1 MAGIWIFAEEKE
13 LVLELLTPGGELA
26 ARQGG
31 KLTIV
36 VPEAEG
42 DPADYFAAGADEVVL
57 LSPLAEDMTLGA
69 WLPVLAGEIRAADP
83 EAVLLAATSRGKE
96 IAARLAARL
105 ETGLASN
112 CLSLAA
118 DADGTLVMERLAY
131 GGAALQRVAV
141 MGRPVMATIPPRTF
155 PPAAAAAI
163 PGREGSVRTLPPPPA
178 DAVRVVARK
187 EKERSAQDIT
197 AAKTVVCVGRGLEKR
212 EDLELARQLAAALG
226 GEIGCTRPISEELHW
241 LPDNL
246 CIGLSGVQVKP
257 ELYLGLGVSGQI
269 QHLTG
274 LRGARLICAV
284 NRDPNAPIF
293 LAADLGIIG
302 DLYEVTPKLI
312 EEVKKIRG

>member
-1 MAGIWIFAEEKE
+1 MAGIWIFAEKKE
-13 LVLELLTPGGELA
+13 LVLELLTLGGQLA
-26 ARQGG
+26 AAGGG
-31 KLTIV
+31 KLTAV
-36 VPEAEG
+36 VPAAEG
-42 DPADYFAAGADEVVL
+42 DPADYIAAGADEVVL
-57 LSPLAEDMTLGA
+57 LSPLPEDMSLAA
-69 WLPVLAGEIRAADP
+69 WLPVLAGEIKAADP

-112 CLSLAA
+112 CLSLAPGTDG
-118 DADGTLVMERLAY
+118 DALVMERLAY
-131 GGAALQRVAV
+131 GGAALQRVAIT
-141 MGRPVMATIPPRTF
+141 GRPVLATIPPRTF
-155 PPAAAAAI
+155 PPSAAV

-178 DAVRVVARK
+178 DAVRIVARK
-187 EKERSAQDIT
+187 EKERSAQDIA

-212 EDLELARQLAAALG
+212 DDLQLARQLADALG

-257 ELYLGLGVSGQI
+257 DLYIGLGVSGQI

-293 LAADLGIIG
+293 PAADLGIVG
-302 DLYEVTPKLI
+302 DLYDVTPKI
-312 EEVKKIRG
+312 IAEIKKIRG

>member
-1 MAGIWIFAEEKE
+1 MAGIWIFAEKKE

-31 KLTIV
+31 ILTV
-36 VPEAEG
+36 VIPAAEG
-42 DPADYFAAGADEVVL
+42 APADYIAAGAGEVVL
-57 LSPLAEDMTLGA
+57 LSPLPEDMGLTA
-69 WLPVLAGEIRAADP
+69 WLPVLAGEIKAADP
-83 EAVLLAATSRGKE
+83 EAVLMAATSRGKE
-96 IAARLAARL
+96 LAARLAARL

-112 CLSLAA
+112 CLSLAPG
-118 DADGTLVMERLAY
+118 ADGALVMERLSY
-131 GGAALQRVAV
+131 GGAALQRVTV
-141 MGRPVMATIPPRTF
+141 TGRPVLATIPPRTF
-155 PPAAAAAI
+155 PPAAAV
-163 PGREGSVRTLPPPPA
+163 PGREGTIRTLPPPPA
-178 DAVRVVARK
+178 DAVRIVARK
-187 EKERSAQDIT
+187 EKERSAQDIA

-293 LAADLGIIG
+293 PAADLGIVG
-302 DLYEVTPKLI
+302 DLYDVTPKLI
-312 EEVKKIRG
+312 AEIKKIRG

>member
-1 MAGIWIFAEEKE
+1 MAGIWIFAEKKE

-26 ARQGG
+26 ARQGE
-31 KLTIV
+31 KLTVV
-36 VPEAEG
+36 VPAAEEA
-42 DPADYFAAGADEVVL
+42 PADYIAAGAGEVVL
-57 LSPLAEDMTLGA
+57 LSPLPEDMGITA
-69 WLPVLAGEIRAADP
+69 WLPVLAGEIREADP

-96 IAARLAARL
+96 LAARLAARL

-112 CLSLAA
+112 CLSLAPGV
-118 DADGTLVMERLAY
+118 DGALVMERLSY
-131 GGAALQRVAV
+131 GGAALQRVTV
-141 MGRPVMATIPPRTF
+141 TGRPVLATIPPRTF
-155 PPAAAAAI
+155 PTSPAV
-163 PGREGSVRTLPPPPA
+163 PGREGTIRTLPPPPA
-178 DAVRVVARK
+178 DAVRIVARK
-187 EKERSAQDIT
+187 EKERSAQDIA

-293 LAADLGIIG
+293 PAADLGIVG
-302 DLYEVTPKLI
+302 DLYDVTPKLLAEI
-312 EEVKKIRG
+312 KKIRG

>member
-1 MAGIWIFAEEKE
+1 MAGIWIFAEKKE
-13 LVLELLTPGGELA
+13 LVLELLTPGGLLA
-26 ARQGG
+26 APGAG
-31 KLTIV
+31 SLTVV

-42 DPADYFAAGADEVVL
+42 DPADYIAAGAGEVVL
-57 LSPLAEDMTLGA
+57 LSPLPEDMALTA
-69 WLPVLAGEIRAADP
+69 WLPVLAGEIKAADP

-96 IAARLAARL
+96 LAARLAARL
-105 ETGLASN
+105 DTGLAGN
-112 CLSLAA
+112 CLSLAPGG
-118 DADGTLVMERLAY
+118 DGALVMERLAY

-141 MGRPVMATIPPRTF
+141 AGRPVMATIPPRTF
-155 PPAAAAAI
+155 PPAAAF
-163 PGREGSVRTLPPPPA
+163 PGREGVVRKLPPPPA
-178 DAVRVVARK
+178 DTVRVVARK
-187 EKERSAQDIT
+187 EKERSAQDIA

-212 EDLELARQLAAALG
+212 EDLDLARQLAAALG

-257 ELYLGLGVSGQI
+257 ELYIGLGVSGQI

-293 LAADLGIIG
+293 PAADLGIVG

-312 EEVKKIRG
+312 AEVKKVRGG

>member
-105 ETGLASN
+105 ETGLCSN
-112 CLSLAA
+112 CLSLIPGP
-118 DADGTLVMERLAY
+118 DGSLVMERLAY
-131 GGAALQRVAV
+131 GGAALQRVTVA
-141 MGRPVMATIPPRTF
+141 GRPVMATIPPRTF
-155 PPAAAAAI
+155 PPAATGT
-163 PGREGSVRTLPPPPA
+163 GREGEVRKLPPPPP
-178 DAVRVVARK
+178 DPVRIVARK

-197 AAKTVVCVGRGLEKR
+197 AAKTVVCVGRGVEKR
-212 EDLELARQLAAALG
+212 EDLDLARRLAAALG
-226 GEIGCTRPISEELHW
+226 GEVGCTRPISEELHW

-257 ELYLGLGVSGQI
+257 DLYIGLGVSGQI

-293 LAADLGIIG
+293 PAADLGIVG
-302 DLYEVTPKLI
+302 DLYDVTPKI
-312 EEVKKIRG
+312 IAEIKKIRG

>member
-1 MAGIWIFAEEKE
+1 MAGIWIFAEKKE
-13 LVLELLTPGGELA
+13 LVLELLTPGGLLA
-26 ARQGG
+26 APGAG
-31 KLTIV
+31 SLTVV

-42 DPADYFAAGADEVVL
+42 DPADYIAAGAGEVVL
-57 LSPLAEDMTLGA
+57 LSPLPEDMALTA
-69 WLPVLAGEIRAADP
+69 WLPVLAGEIKAADP

-96 IAARLAARL
+96 LAARLAARL
-105 ETGLASN
+105 DTGLAGN
-112 CLSLAA
+112 CLSLAPGG
-118 DADGTLVMERLAY
+118 DGALVMERLAY

-141 MGRPVMATIPPRTF
+141 AGRPVMATIPPRTF
-155 PPAAAAAI
+155 PPAAAF
-163 PGREGSVRTLPPPPA
+163 PGREGVVRKLPPPPA
-178 DAVRVVARK
+178 DTVRVVARK
-187 EKERSAQDIT
+187 EKERSAQDIA

-212 EDLELARQLAAALG
+212 EDLDLARQLAAALG

-293 LAADLGIIG
+293 LAADLGIVG

-312 EEVKKIRG
+312 AEVKKVRGG